1 MWGMGQFDALAAA
14 VVRKQKEQH
23 PKMRS
28 VLVLPYLDRPFD
40 ASDYD
45 ETVYP
50 PLEKVPKRYAI
61 SRRNERMIDRSDVV
75 IAYVS
80 HSFGGAYQ
88 TLCYAQRKQKRI
100 VRYPDCFTSS

>member
-1 MWGMGQFDALAAA
+1 MMKRSILRW
-14 VVRKQKEQH
+14 
-23 PKMRS
+23 KMC
-28 VLVLPYLDRPFD
+28 
-40 ASDYD
+40 
-45 ETVYP
+45 
-50 PLEKVPKRYAI
+50 
-61 SRRNERMIDRSDVV
+61 RNERMIDRSDVV

>member
-23 PKMRS
+23 PKIRS

-80 HSFGGAYQ
+80 HSFGGAYH